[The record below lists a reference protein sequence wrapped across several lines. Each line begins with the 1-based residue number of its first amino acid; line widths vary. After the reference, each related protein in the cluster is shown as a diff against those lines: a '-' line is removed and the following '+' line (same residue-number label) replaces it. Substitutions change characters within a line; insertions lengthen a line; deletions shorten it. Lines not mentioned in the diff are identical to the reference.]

1 MTLFELSYE
10 RETQLQK
17 LENPT
22 SIIIN
27 TFKNCIFINKND
39 KYTMIEN

>member
-10 RETQLQK
+10 LETQLQK
-17 LENPT
+17 LENP